1 MGSIVIKSIDKVDEF
16 TDPELL
22 PPTTAVRLE
31 NLVLDSQLNKPIK
44 RGGFS
49 VFNTNSAYGGIY
61 SIEDLVDSAGN
72 NQMLVLS
79 GIDGRSILKSAAGTG
94 AWSTLKTMTTAFAK
108 LRLAT
113 YSGRFYITNGVDA
126 PFATDLT
133 TNTDL
138 LLTAPDVSNVTTEHS
153 TGGDLTPNAK
163 YYWALA
169 YITKDGEI
177 SPSSAW
183 ITHNYSKTSGNSTY
197 TGYGTIDLK
206 ILPVSSDPRVVGR
219 LLYRTRADELFPFL
233 LTRLDNV
240 STTYSDHSADTL
252 LDLSQAIKYGQAI
265 NTCKYLITHKERLF
279 MGYLTLTD
287 IAPKMIRNGL
297 GSNGAVFAGAEFV
310 YPTSMAAGNYYY
322 RVIFVDKYGNV
333 SAHAQT
339 AAITIAAG
347 KSIELTNIPQPI
359 GEGIES
365 RLYRSKSY
373 GGNTQLTDFFF
384 VGNNYSNKYLDTM
397 TDAQLGAGTQPA
409 PTTSTTGYSSGVLY
423 SEIGKPSQVP
433 SENLILVY
441 PDDVDFI
448 TGLVDDEDGVL
459 VVKQNSI
466 CKIFTRGEPLSWEVR
481 KLVSQIG
488 CDQPLSIQKIG
499 SRVYFLNNKQLYR
512 YPDSVDFPVNKD
524 LNATLKTVTAIND
537 SAYSNYHQW
546 YVLIVTIT
554 NTKYILIYSEK
565 LDTWYKFSST
575 LTWECVT
582 EKLNGA
588 DRGKLI
594 FGTSSIYTLWK
605 YDESISLDNG
615 AEIIPWLKF
624 KTFISPEPNTL
635 IRLRKLWANY
645 KKKTY
650 LPVNH
655 TFFSAESKSIVGL
668 SAVST
673 NILTDTF
680 SKSNTF
686 ANGDRV
692 MLDDI
697 AITTGIN
704 NSTVY
709 YVINATPTSFSLS
722 LTQGGAAVDLTGGD
736 GWCTVYPLI
745 TATDNVDSP
754 QQGNN
759 KLFRKITDAMTPEKA
774 LTALNKL
781 IYQIDGA
788 GLAEFNG
795 AKIEYREVN
804 RGQR

>member
-1 MGSIVIKSIDKVDEF
+1 MGSFVIKSIDKVDEF

-22 PPTTAVRLE
+22 SPTTATRLE

-49 VFNTNSAYGGIY
+49 SFNANSAGGGIY

-72 NQMLVLS
+72 NQMIGVS
-79 GIDGRSILKSAAGTG
+79 AADGKSILKSVGGTA
-94 AWSTLKTMTTAFAK
+94 AWSSLKVMTTAFAK

-113 YSGRFYITNGVDA
+113 YSGKFYITNGIDT

-138 LLTAPDVSNVTTEHS
+138 LLTAPDVSSVTTAHY

-169 YITKDGEI
+169 YITENGEI

-183 ITHNYSKTSGNSTY
+183 ITHNYDTNGNSTY
-197 TGYGTIDLK
+197 TGYGIIDIK
-206 ILPVSSDPRVVGR
+206 NLPVSGDPRVVGR
-219 LLYRTRADELFPFL
+219 LLYRTQADSLFPFL

-252 LDLSQAIKYGQAI
+252 LDLSQSIKYGQVI

-297 GSNGAVFAGAEFV
+297 GANGVVFAGAEFTT
-310 YPTSMAAGNYYY
+310 PSSMAAGNYYY
-322 RVIFVDKYGNV
+322 RVVFVDKLGNV
-333 SAHAQT
+333 SVHAGT
-339 AAITIAAG
+339 TVVTIVAN
-347 KSIELTNIPQPI
+347 KSIKLTNIPQPI
-359 GEGIES
+359 EAGTEV
-365 RLYRSKSY
+365 RLYRSKST
-373 GGNTQLTDFFF
+373 GGFTQLTDFFF
-384 VGNNYSNKYLDTM
+384 VGNNYSDTYYDFL
-397 TDAQLGAGTQPA
+397 TDAQLGTGTQPA

-433 SENLILVY
+433 AENLLLVY

-459 VVKQNSI
+459 VIKQNSI

-499 SRVYFLNNKQLYR
+499 NRIYFLNNKQLYR
-512 YPDSVDFPVNKD
+512 YPDSIDFPVNKD
-524 LNATLKTVTAIND
+524 LNITLRTVTAIND
-537 SAYSNYHQW
+537 SAYSNYYQW
-546 YVLIVTIT
+546 YVLIVTST
-554 NTKYILIYSEK
+554 STKYILIYSER
-565 LDTWYKFSST
+565 LNTWYKFSST

-594 FGTSSIYTLWK
+594 FGTTSLNTLWK
-605 YDESISLDNG
+605 YDESVSLDNG

-635 IRLRKLWANY
+635 NRLRILWANY
-645 KKKTY
+645 KKKINQ
-650 LPVNH
+650 PINH
-655 TFFSAESKSIVGL
+655 TFFSAESKSIDGL
-668 SAVST
+668 SLVLT

-697 AITTGIN
+697 VTTTGIN
-704 NSTVY
+704 IDTVY
-709 YVINATPTSFSLS
+709 YVINATSNSFSLS
-722 LTQGGAAVDLTGGD
+722 LTQGGAAVDLATGD
-736 GWCTVYPLI
+736 GSCTVYPMI
-745 TATDNVDSP
+745 TTADNIDSTS
-754 QQGNN
+754 QGDS
-759 KLFRKITDAMTPEKA
+759 KLFKKITDAMTPMKA
-774 LTALNKL
+774 ITITNKL

-788 GLAEFNG
+788 GLTEFNG